1 MPLETFMT
9 QRLEELIDRLER
21 EQNTIND
28 LIAKKPSKN
37 LEQQLL
43 EKRRELKRYRERL
56 TELLER
62 IEVLR

>member
-21 EQNTIND
+21 EQDTIND

-62 IEVLR
+62 VEVLR

>member
-1 MPLETFMT
+1 MS

-21 EQNTIND
+21 EQETIND

-43 EKRRELKRYRERL
+43 EKRHELKRYRDRL

-62 IEVLR
+62 VEVLR